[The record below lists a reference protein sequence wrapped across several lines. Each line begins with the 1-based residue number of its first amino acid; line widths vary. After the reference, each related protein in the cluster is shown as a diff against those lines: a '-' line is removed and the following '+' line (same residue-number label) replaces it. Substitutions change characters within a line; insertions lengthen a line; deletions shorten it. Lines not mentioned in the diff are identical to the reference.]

1 MGQRDAV
8 YNARNR
14 RRKVEMKSVLT
25 SSVLCASLGLITFG
39 SIGCGPAPV
48 VPSIKPGVH
57 DAHGGAKVTE
67 EAEKYKG
74 GRPKPKGPGPVGGH
88 QAK

>member
-1 MGQRDAV
+1 
-8 YNARNR
+8 
-14 RRKVEMKSVLT
+14 MKSVLT
-25 SSVLCASLGLITFG
+25 SYVMCASLGLISFG

-48 VPSIKPGVH
+48 VPTVKAGVH

-74 GRPKPKGPGPVGGH
+74 GRKTPIGSAPAGGHRPAGGH
-88 QAK
+88 QGK